1 MVSFIPSANALLAVL
16 LGAVGIYL
24 VTVLLTRLVGLRSFS
39 KMSSF
44 DFAVTIAM
52 GSVIAS
58 TIVLDSVSLL
68 KGAFA
73 LALLYGLQFFVG
85 TLRERS
91 DAFAGV
97 LDNRPILLMAGPE
110 ILHDNLRRAR
120 VTEGDLRAKLREA
133 NVLSLDHVHAVVFE
147 TTGDITVLHGEPD
160 AALDLDIL
168 RDVRDSERL
177 RRE

>member
-1 MVSFIPSANALLAVL
+1 MVNFVPPASALLAVL
-16 LGAVGIYL
+16 LGTVGIYL
-24 VTVLLTRLVGLRSFS
+24 ATVLFTRLVGLRSFS

-44 DFAVTIAM
+44 DFAMTVAI

-58 TIVLDSVSLL
+58 TIVIDGVSLL
-68 KGAFA
+68 KGTVA
-73 LALLYGLQFFVG
+73 LALLYGLQFLVG
-85 TLRERS
+85 SLRERFET
-91 DAFAGV
+91 FAGV

-110 ILHDNLRRAR
+110 ILHENLRKAQ

-133 NVLSLDHVHAVVFE
+133 NVLRLDRVHAVVFE
-147 TTGDITVLHGEPD
+147 TTGDISVLHGEPD

-177 RRE
+177 RKR